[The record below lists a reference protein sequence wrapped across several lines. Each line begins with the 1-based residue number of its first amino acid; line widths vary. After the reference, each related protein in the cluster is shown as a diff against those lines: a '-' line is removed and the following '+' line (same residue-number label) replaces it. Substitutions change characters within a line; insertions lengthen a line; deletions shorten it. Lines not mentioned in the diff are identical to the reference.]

1 MQVMDLS
8 EGHVSALQYIQNA
21 EPARNTYSVFNL
33 GKGQGY
39 SVLDMV
45 RTMQEASGRE
55 IKTEFADRRPGD
67 IAICYADPAKAT
79 KELHWTAKRSLEDS
93 CRGTYLRYKYTF
105 LSVYI
110 TTLPTR
116 AQTRGTGSPTT
127 RTATEAGRRSK
138 GTTFWWSA
146 NGSATVP
153 RWDYQLSLSHFSS
166 SVRTVL

>member
-55 IKTEFADRRPGD
+55 IKLEFADRRPGD

-93 CRGTYLRYKYTF
+93 CRGMCLRRYKCTF
-105 LSVYI
+105 PQGLHHVTANPCTDSWNWISHNPDGY
-110 TTLPTR
+110 
-116 AQTRGTGSPTT
+116 RGG
-127 RTATEAGRRSK
+127 EK
-138 GTTFWWSA
+138 K
-146 NGSATVP
+146 
-153 RWDYQLSLSHFSS
+153 
-166 SVRTVL
+166 

>member
-93 CRGTYLRYKYTF
+93 CRGTYLRSFKY
-105 LSVYI
+105 S
-110 TTLPTR
+110 TL
-116 AQTRGTGSPTT
+116 
-127 RTATEAGRRSK
+127 
-138 GTTFWWSA
+138 
-146 NGSATVP
+146 
-153 RWDYQLSLSHFSS
+153 S
-166 SVRTVL
+166 SVFTSRHCQPVHRLVELDLPQPGRLQRWGEEVREARAGGARMEARRYRGGTINSR